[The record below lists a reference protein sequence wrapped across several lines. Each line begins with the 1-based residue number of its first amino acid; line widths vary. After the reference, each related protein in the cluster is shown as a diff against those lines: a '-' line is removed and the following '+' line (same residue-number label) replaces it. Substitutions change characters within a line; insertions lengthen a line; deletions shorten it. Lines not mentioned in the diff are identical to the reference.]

1 MPCQLTDADELP
13 VGGHGGSAAGPAG
26 VADLAAD
33 VAEGRSGQAPLGSFT
48 YEVLQNFGTY
58 GPPSQFDIC
67 YTKRFGYNF
76 RHLKLSRNAL

>member
-33 VAEGRSGQAPLGSFT
+33 VAEGRGGQAPLGSFT
-48 YEVLQNFGTY
+48 YDVPLNFGTF
-58 GPPSQFDIC
+58 GPPLFPPPCLHFIKTLS
-67 YTKRFGYNF
+67 TF
-76 RHLKLSRNAL
+76 RPQNMYIF